1 MSNSIS
7 AAKRRRAGNI
17 TSSPMFQSN
26 ATQGSTSASTS
37 VASETPKPMSLQQ
50 VIGVFDRRLLKLED
64 YVMKQIKKVPNTD
77 AKSHT
82 NTDAA
87 SVNMDEIAI
96 FVQNMMVEH
105 FTEFNHRYEILA
117 EEIVNLKHIVMK
129 LQSYTLDVNKAL
141 IEERVQILSEVD
153 SENTNSLRITGID
166 DTLHLRKD
174 LENMM
179 ASTQEAQVEE
189 TQEAQV
195 KESQEES
202 QEAQVKESQEAQ
214 VKESQEAQVE
224 ESQEAQVE
232 ESQEAQVEESQ
243 EAQVEETQEAQVEET
258 QEAQVE
264 ETQEVSSKKS
274 KKQRLKKVVQATWND
289 EEISAEAQA

>member
-50 VIGVFDRRLLKLED
+50 VIGVFDRRLLNLED
-64 YVMKQIKKVPNTD
+64 YVMKQMKKVPNTD
-77 AKSHT
+77 AKSPT

-141 IEERVQILSEVD
+141 IEERVQILSEVE

-189 TQEAQV
+189 SQEAQVEETQEAQV
-195 KESQEES
+195 EET
-202 QEAQVKESQEAQ
+202 
-214 VKESQEAQVE
+214 QEAQVE
-224 ESQEAQVE
+224 ESQEE
-232 ESQEAQVEESQ
+232 TQ

-274 KKQRLKKVVQATWND
+274 KKQRQKKVVQATWND

>member
-26 ATQGSTSASTS
+26 ATQGNTSASTS
-37 VASETPKPMSLQQ
+37 VAPETKKPMTLQQ
-50 VIGVFDRRLLKLED
+50 VIGVFDRRLLNLEE
-64 YVMKQIKKVPNTD
+64 YVMKQMKNVPNTD
-77 AKSHT
+77 AKSPT
-82 NTDAA
+82 NTDTA
-87 SVNMDEIAI
+87 SVNMDEVAI

-105 FTEFNHRYEILA
+105 FAEFNHRYEILA

-141 IEERVQILSEVD
+141 IEERVHILSEVD
-153 SENTNSLRITGID
+153 SESTNSVHIAGID

-195 KESQEES
+195 EET
-202 QEAQVKESQEAQ
+202 
-214 VKESQEAQVE
+214 QEAQVE
-224 ESQEAQVE
+224 ETQEAQVE
-232 ESQEAQVEESQ
+232 ETQEAQVEETQEAQVEETQ

-274 KKQRLKKVVQATWND
+274 KKQRQKKVVQATWND

>member
-50 VIGVFDRRLLKLED
+50 VIGVFDRRLLNLED

-189 TQEAQV
+189 TQEAQA
-195 KESQEES
+195 E
-202 QEAQVKESQEAQ
+202 
-214 VKESQEAQVE
+214 ESQEAQVE
-224 ESQEAQVE
+224 ESQEAQVEESQVE

-243 EAQVEETQEAQVEET
+243 EAQVEETQEAH
-258 QEAQVE
+258 VE

-274 KKQRLKKVVQATWND
+274 KKQRQKKVVQATWND